1 MRLFTLILGILI
13 VQVTLAQSISVEN
26 FQHHKHYFWQI
37 NSQLP
42 LDKNNAS
49 VLLKS
54 KIKGLKFSTSKESP
68 IEVEED
74 EEGFLLK
81 VPDKTKYI
89 IISHP
94 ELGVYTWRVPVKFL
108 KKHNYYSV
116 DLYAT
121 DLTKEFKNPNQWVVF
136 NISPE
141 NAILTIDSVVNRI
154 NDGNISL
161 YLPVG
166 KHSFTIES
174 PFYESISDSITL
186 IDSEKIERNIFLQ
199 PLYSYLTV
207 AAEDESV
214 EIFVDEER
222 RGTGNITIGRITDGH
237 HRLSLLKN
245 NKWINDTIIYVGRA
259 EKKTITF
266 RDNHTNG
273 NFKMLTEKFEKNPK
287 PNIYRELS
295 IVKNNPEKMLSELRN
310 RGDNTIMALV
320 KLTAEDTL
328 SLILIDREPV
338 GYGEW
343 SGLLSEGFHLITT
356 EKDGKESAVK
366 HLTIVDNQPI
376 ELQLNAPTSGE
387 GLVNLQTNV
396 TGAEV
401 LIKDKIID
409 QTPCVITG
417 LKPGETYTL
426 TIRKDGYQ
434 TKKVEV
440 LPKGNQVIQV
450 DVTLKKD

>member
-1 MRLFTLILGILI
+1 MII
-13 VQVTLAQSISVEN
+13 VQVTLAQSISVGN

-54 KIKGLKFSTSKESP
+54 EIKGLKFSTSKESP

-94 ELGVYTWRVPVKFL
+94 EFGVYTWRVPVKHL
-108 KKHNYYSV
+108 KKHNFYTA

-141 NAILTIDSVVNRI
+141 NAILTIDSVINRI
-154 NDGNISL
+154 NDGNLSL

-166 KHSFTIES
+166 KHSFTVES
-174 PFYESISDSITL
+174 PFYESVTDSIILT
-186 IDSEKIERNIFLQ
+186 DSEKIERNIFLQ

-207 AAEDESV
+207 STEDENV

-222 RGTGNITIGRITDGH
+222 RGTGNITVGRITDGH

-245 NKWINDTIIYVGRA
+245 NKWINDTVIYVGKA
-259 EKKTITF
+259 EKKTLIF
-266 RDNHTNG
+266 PRNVVSDNI
-273 NFKMLTEKFEKNPK
+273 KVLSERFEKNPA
-287 PNIYRELS
+287 PNIYRELT
-295 IVKNNPEKMLSELRN
+295 IEKNNPEKLLSELRN
-310 RGDNTIMALV
+310 RGDSMILAPV
-320 KLTAEDTL
+320 HLTVEDTL
-328 SLILIDREPV
+328 SRILIDREPV

-356 EKDGKESAVK
+356 EREGLESVVDYIEIKDNTPLEIKLSVPKSSVGIVNIRGNIPGIVIRMNGKVVGKTPMLLKDIIAEEPHTLYFSREGYK
-366 HLTIVDNQPI
+366 DRKIVVRPNRNEITDVFV
-376 ELQLNAPTSGE
+376 ELQ
-387 GLVNLQTNV
+387 
-396 TGAEV
+396 
-401 LIKDKIID
+401 K
-409 QTPCVITG
+409 
-417 LKPGETYTL
+417 
-426 TIRKDGYQ
+426 R
-434 TKKVEV
+434 
-440 LPKGNQVIQV
+440 
-450 DVTLKKD
+450 